1 MYKQEGKPEL
11 YIVTGFID
19 FRCGI
24 DSICYKLKAIDKNL
38 DLTSNSAF
46 VFMNKQKDKIKI
58 LYWGGDGFWLIQHR
72 LEESK
77 YYWLENQNSLEKI
90 NYQQL
95 VWLLEGLPYMPK
107 KSEKNVKKDYLF

>member
-1 MYKQEGKPEL
+1 MYKQEGKPAL
-11 YIVTGFID
+11 YLVTGFID

-24 DSICYKLKAIDKNL
+24 DSICYKLKGIDPNI

-46 VFMNKQKDKIKI
+46 IFMNKKKNTVKI

-77 YYWLENQNSLEKI
+77 YYWLEQQNSLEKI
-90 NYQQL
+90 TYQQL
-95 VWLLEGLPYMPK
+95 VWLLDGLPYIAHKTEKIEK
-107 KSEKNVKKDYLF
+107 KTLIY